1 MGYRVQEQVK
11 IKKEKRKEEE
21 GEKKEK
27 IRKSAAVHVESSI
40 ESRICGV
47 KTDQPSVESDVR
59 ISGSKTDDDQDDRNT
74 ALAIVI
80 LAEEWWQILTKC
92 SSYVAWVSVRTKQKM
107 HSLHTTI
114 T

>member
-1 MGYRVQEQVK
+1 MK

-47 KTDQPSVESDVR
+47 KTNQPSVESDVR
-59 ISGSKTDDDQDDRNT
+59 ISGTKTNNDDQDDRNT
-74 ALAIVI
+74 A
-80 LAEEWWQILTKC
+80 
-92 SSYVAWVSVRTKQKM
+92 S
-107 HSLHTTI
+107 
-114 T
+114 